1 MKVKGTESWP
11 NKEDTLALVLGSAK
25 FSHMRELAEDQLV
38 GEAVGSV
45 GVRCGLLR
53 VLQPYQSFLRFHEAL
68 EPQQFLDR

>member
-25 FSHMRELAEDQLV
+25 FSHMRKLAEDQLV

-45 GVRCGLLR
+45 GVSSSHSAR
-53 VLQPYQSFLRFHEAL
+53 PASAL
-68 EPQQFLDR
+68 P

>member
-11 NKEDTLALVLGSAK
+11 NKEDMLALVLGSAK

-45 GVRCGLLR
+45 GVSSSSS
-53 VLQPYQSFLRFHEAL
+53 V
-68 EPQQFLDR
+68 QFSSVTA